1 MVFAKLGVSNAQE
14 LRQKENAEDW
24 RRTCARIRAFV
35 EAHGHSRVPE
45 DNHDEDVPLDGLV
58 GNIRLHHSGRSWLGE
73 PPPPRESQMYGA
85 STGRPTST
93 GSWAGRGSSTTRGAG
108 RLEDHRGRRHAPA
121 CRDRASTPGS
131 HAMRPVDSPR
141 SPTGRIAR
149 PPARIDSEIEAQI
162 CELRREHPGWGPRR
176 IRNQL
181 AKLGVDPVP
190 VARASTGACAATS

>member
-73 PPPPRESQMYGA
+73 PPPPRESQMYGSVDWEA
-85 STGRPTST
+85 DLDRLMGWSWELDDPWCRTAGRSPRPPPRPGVSRQSVHTWIARYEAGGLAALADRSHRPT
-93 GSWAGRGSSTTRGAG
+93 ACPDRFRDRGAD
-108 RLEDHRGRRHAPA
+108 L
-121 CRDRASTPGS
+121 RAASGAS
-131 HAMRPVDSPR
+131 
-141 SPTGRIAR
+141 
-149 PPARIDSEIEAQI
+149 
-162 CELRREHPGWGPRR
+162 
-176 IRNQL
+176 
-181 AKLGVDPVP
+181 GVGTKTDP
-190 VARASTGACAATS
+190 